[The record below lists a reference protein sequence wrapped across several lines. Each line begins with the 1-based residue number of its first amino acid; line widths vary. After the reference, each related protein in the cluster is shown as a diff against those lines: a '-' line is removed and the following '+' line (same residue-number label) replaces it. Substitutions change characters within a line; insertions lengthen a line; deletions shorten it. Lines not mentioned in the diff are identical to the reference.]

1 MNVIRLAYKTQHF
14 QCHPAV
20 HVAPDMLKI
29 LAFPAIKIA
38 KWTTNEQKDQKKT
51 FYFWAS
57 QSFYPRIEKNVVR

>member
-38 KWTTNEQKDQKKT
+38 K
-51 FYFWAS
+51 
-57 QSFYPRIEKNVVR
+57 